1 MCDNEHIT
9 GVTRDE
15 GFAEYAVVRA
25 DGAVHLPKDCDPIGT
40 APLLCAGVTVS
51 TRFAASAS
59 LKAAWKMGYDVVVI
73 SSGESKR
80 DYAAELGAI
89 GYINA
94 TTEDPAEALKTYG
107 RAVAIVSTAPNPATV
122 GRLLYGMQE
131 LGTLLVLSLVMAHA
145 LDSADTVRFARRH
158 GIKVMIERYKF
169 ANFHEAFERMLSGKA
184 RFKVELD
191 MQ

>member
-59 LKAAWKMGYDVVVI
+59 LKAAWWLFRDLMGYDVVVI

-122 GRLLYGMQE
+122 GRLLYA
-131 LGTLLVLSLVMAHA
+131 SHA